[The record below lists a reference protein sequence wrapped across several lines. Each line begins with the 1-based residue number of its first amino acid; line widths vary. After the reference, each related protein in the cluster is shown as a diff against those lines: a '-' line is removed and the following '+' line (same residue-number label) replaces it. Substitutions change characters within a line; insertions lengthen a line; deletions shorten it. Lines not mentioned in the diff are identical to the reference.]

1 MNRAPIS
8 AWEASALVA
17 LSFCALMT
25 GGVWM
30 AGHGLGGIVLGELAF
45 VVAPTVGFIAARR
58 IPASALGLGRGSG
71 SPLGI
76 VGGALFGAAA
86 FYLVAV
92 GLHAWIEHV
101 RPTPPEVQRAMER
114 MVVPASGARPIWVD
128 VAAFAF
134 VPAFAEEL
142 LFRGVLFGA
151 LRPRIGAAATVLATA
166 VAFGLYHGSVYRFL
180 PAAFAGLLLGG
191 VRAASGSLWPA
202 LAFHF
207 ANNVAVVVAM
217 HAGWSTP
224 PARALVVVVAAL
236 ASVAGLTLVVRSRA

>member
-1 MNRAPIS
+1 VNRADIS
-8 AWEASALVA
+8 AWEAAALVG

-25 GGVWM
+25 VGPWL
-30 AGHGLGGIVLGELAF
+30 AGHGLGGIVLGELLL

-58 IPASALGLGRGSG
+58 ISAAALGLDRAPPGA
-71 SPLGI
+71 I

-101 RPTPPEVQRAMER
+101 WPTPPEVRRALER
-114 MVVPASGARPIWVD
+114 LVVPASGARPLLID
-128 VAAFAF
+128 LAAFAL
-134 VPAFAEEL
+134 VPAAAEEL

-151 LRPRIGAAATVLATA
+151 LRPRLGVVWTVLATA
-166 VAFGLYHGSVYRFL
+166 IAFGLYHGSVYRFL

-207 ANNVAVVVAM
+207 ANNAAVVASL

-224 PARALVVVVAAL
+224 PARALYLAAAAL
-236 ASVAGLTLVVRSRA
+236 ATAAGLTLVVRSRT